1 MQTEVRLV
9 GRDAEL
15 ERLAFLLA
23 EARDGRSGTLV
34 IRGDPGIGKTALL
47 EAAIARA
54 DGMTV
59 LRARGVRDESHL
71 AYSGLQELLRPLTN
85 RIDEIPAP
93 QAAALSG
100 ALTLSEP
107 VPGDP
112 TTAFAGTLSV
122 LAAAAEDRPV
132 LATIDDTHWLD
143 SSSLAA
149 VLFAA
154 RRLDADRIA
163 LVLAV
168 RADESERLPELEFPT
183 LNLEGLAPESAGL
196 LLESEGVLIA
206 SHVAQRLLDN
216 AEGNPLAILE
226 IPRSLSAEQLAGR
239 EPLPEPLPAGASIE
253 RIYAIRIADLS
264 PETRAALL
272 VVAASEHD
280 DEAIAAA
287 LLHLELERSA
297 MADAERAGL
306 VMLGSVVR
314 FRHPLARSAVYHAA
328 RPDEQRR
335 AHLALAAATDR
346 PDRRAWHLA
355 YAADGPDEEVAGAL
369 ELVGLEARSRGGRPA
384 AAAAFE
390 RAAVLSPGT
399 GERLRRAVEA
409 AEDWLLVG
417 DFQRARGLLDEV
429 LPQVEDL
436 LFRAH
441 VQTLRGRVELMVG
454 GPMAA
459 HALLVE
465 EANRIEETHP
475 NTAAGMLAE
484 AAFSCYATG
493 HPKLGLAT
501 AEQALEVAQ
510 REPGTSLPLVWLT
523 YSEGLFLTGDA
534 RKAET
539 LLDQALPM
547 ITMADLSQVY
557 ELMQAPAL
565 SLIFLERF
573 DESQQLLD
581 RVISTARE
589 RSAPIMLPLAL
600 GALGMLA
607 IRMGDWTLARAS
619 LAESIELGQQMQ
631 MWNVLPFTI
640 GIAAQLAAVQ
650 GRESECRELCADA
663 YRIAG
668 PFMSMALLHYV
679 ESALGLLST
688 SLARYDEAVDHLEP
702 ISRSCDDVGLDD
714 PAIVMWAPDLI
725 EAYVRTGR
733 VTEAQGELAKFVRR
747 AEHTQRPWAL
757 AAAARCEALLAEE
770 GDFQQEFEAAL
781 TLHDRCRMPFER
793 ARTQLVFGE
802 RLRRSGRRSESRAP
816 LHSAL
821 RAFEALGAE
830 PWVEHARSELR
841 ATGERPRRREP
852 HVAEQLTPHELQV
865 ALVVAG
871 GLTNREVALQLFL
884 SPKTIDFHLR
894 NIYRKLDIRSRTEL
908 ANLIAQNGG
917 ARTTS

>member
-1 MQTEVRLV
+1 M
-9 GRDAEL
+9 
-15 ERLAFLLA
+15 
-23 EARDGRSGTLV
+23 
-34 IRGDPGIGKTALL
+34 
-47 EAAIARA
+47 
-54 DGMTV
+54 
-59 LRARGVRDESHL
+59 
-71 AYSGLQELLRPLTN
+71 TN

-239 EPLPEPLPAGASIE
+239 EPLPNRCRQEPASNESTRYGLRTSARRREPLCSWWPQASTTTK
-253 RIYAIRIADLS
+253 RLPRLCYTSSSNDRRWPMPNVRGS
-264 PETRAALL
+264 
-272 VVAASEHD
+272 SCSG
-280 DEAIAAA
+280 
-287 LLHLELERSA
+287 RSS
-297 MADAERAGL
+297 D
-306 VMLGSVVR
+306 SS
-314 FRHPLARSAVYHAA
+314 HPLARSAVYHAA

-650 GRESECRELCADA
+650 GRESECQELCADA

-757 AAAARCEALLAEE
+757 AAASRCEALLAEE

-871 GLTNREVALQLFL
+871 GLTNREAALQLFL